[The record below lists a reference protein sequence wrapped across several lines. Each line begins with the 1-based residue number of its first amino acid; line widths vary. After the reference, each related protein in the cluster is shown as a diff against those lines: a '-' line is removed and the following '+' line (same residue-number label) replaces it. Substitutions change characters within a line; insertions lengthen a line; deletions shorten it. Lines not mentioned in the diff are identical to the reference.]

1 MRFLKI
7 VLKFLFLGST
17 VKPLVDLLKIDKY
30 EEKTLGKGKISNDV
44 HGKNI
49 DHVMS
54 GINSIV
60 GKKISTNKFWNT
72 IRQFDQKFIRKYLVL
87 DTGEHPWEIKMEKI
101 SLNDHYTRLYGPD
114 LMVKQKK
121 VQDMLSVE
129 KISKKLCKILE

>member
-1 MRFLKI
+1 MRTNIQIPL
-7 VLKFLFLGST
+7 FLFLGST
-17 VKPLVDLLKIDKY
+17 VKPLVDLLKIDKS

-60 GKKISTNKFWNT
+60 GKKISTNQFWNT
-72 IRQFDQKFIRKYLVL
+72 IRLFDRKFLRKYLVL
-87 DTGEHPWEIKMEKI
+87 NTAGDHPWEIKMEKI
-101 SLNDHYTRLYGPD
+101 SLNDHYARLYGPD
-114 LMVKQKK
+114 LMVKQNK

-129 KISKKLCKILE
+129 KISMKICIKI